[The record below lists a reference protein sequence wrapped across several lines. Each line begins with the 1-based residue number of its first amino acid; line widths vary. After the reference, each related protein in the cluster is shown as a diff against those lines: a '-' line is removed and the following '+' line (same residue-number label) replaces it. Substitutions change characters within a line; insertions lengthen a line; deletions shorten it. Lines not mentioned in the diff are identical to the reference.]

1 MHDNNPSKLRQY
13 IAARRKNPAWIL
25 LASPIAPSIISG
37 LQELFDDASHDGI
50 DIDKGIVTLAKT
62 LQEHDENE
70 LIDVPGHDFN
80 RLARQELKAWTK
92 RGLISDRGGKLF
104 ATDSLQKVLRFV
116 DGLDSNIMTSTA
128 SRLATV
134 QQAITSLDTQL
145 NPNPQARIS
154 SLERRIE
161 DLQFELE
168 QAKQGH
174 FITITDADAVEQIQ
188 EVYQLASSLRSDF
201 RRVEDSYRDA
211 DKQLRHS
218 IINDEQH
225 RGTVLDKLL
234 DGHDALL
241 KTPEGRVFH
250 TFHQQLSHEL
260 ELDAMS
266 HRIKTILM
274 HKETSNALNAQQ
286 QHDLKWL
293 KTTLVDESESVIRA
307 RSRSERDVKTFVK
320 SGLAAEQH
328 KVGKVLK
335 SIFSTALNID
345 WSRQST
351 RREISPLPPIAINMN
366 HIPVI
371 ERLRIKS
378 IESDVFNP
386 LNFEN
391 EEIDLNDIDNEFW
404 SAFDSLDREALV
416 NNTLAYIGEQKNG
429 VSVKDLSMHFKPEH
443 DLESIALWMNMAS
456 ELQLF
461 DNANPDTESFSLDKE
476 DTKIVYTVPR
486 VKFSSEH
493 VSQLST
499 ESFGE

>member
-1 MHDNNPSKLRQY
+1 MHDNTPPKLRQY
-13 IAARRKNPAWIL
+13 IAARRENAAWIL

-37 LQELFDDASHDGI
+37 LQEIFSEAGHDGI
-50 DIDKGIVTLAKT
+50 DIDKGIVILAKA
-62 LQEHDENE
+62 LQEHDANE
-70 LIDVPGHDFN
+70 LIDVPEHDFN
-80 RLARQELKAWTK
+80 RLARHELKAWTK

-116 DGLDSNIMTSTA
+116 DSLDSKIMTSTA

-145 NPNPQARIS
+145 NPNPEARIS
-154 SLERRIE
+154 SLERRIK
-161 DLQFELE
+161 DLTFELE

-174 FITITDADAVEQIQ
+174 FVTITDTDAVEQIQ
-188 EVYQLASSLRSDF
+188 EVYQLASSLRADF
-201 RRVEDSYRDA
+201 KRVEDSYREA
-211 DKQLRHS
+211 DKKLRHS
-218 IINDEQH
+218 IINDDQH
-225 RGTVLDKLL
+225 RGDVLDKLL

-250 TFHQQLSHEL
+250 TFHQQLSRDL
-260 ELDAMS
+260 ELNDMS
-266 HRIKTILM
+266 QRIKTILM
-274 HKETSNALNAQQ
+274 HKEADKALSTQQ
-286 QHDLKWL
+286 RNDLKWL

-307 RSRSERDVKTFVK
+307 RARSERDVKTFIK

-328 KVGKVLK
+328 KVGQVLK
-335 SIFSTALNID
+335 AIFSTALDID
-345 WSRQST
+345 WSRQAT
-351 RREISPLPPIAINMN
+351 RREISPLPPIAISMTQ
-366 HIPVI
+366 IPVI

-378 IESDVFNP
+378 IENEVFNP

-404 SAFDSLDREALV
+404 TAFESLNREALV
-416 NNTLAYIGEQKNG
+416 SDTLSFISQQSSD

-461 DNANPDTESFSLDKE
+461 NATNTDTESFTLDK
-476 DTKIVYTVPR
+476 DNIKIIYTVPS
-486 VKFSSEH
+486 VKFSAEH
-493 VSQLST
+493 ASQLST

>member
-1 MHDNNPSKLRQY
+1 MHEKTHSKLRQY
-13 IAARRKNPAWIL
+13 IAARRENPAWII

-37 LQELFDDASHDGI
+37 LQELFSEASHDGI
-50 DIDKGIVTLAKT
+50 EIDKGIVILAKT

-70 LIDVPGHDFN
+70 LIDVPDSDFS
-80 RLARQELKAWTK
+80 RLARHELKAWTK

-104 ATDSLQKVLRFV
+104 ATDALQKVLRFV

-145 NPNPQARIS
+145 NPNPEARIA

-174 FITITDADAVEQIQ
+174 FVTIKDADAIEQIQ
-188 EVYQLASSLRSDF
+188 EVYQLASSLRADF
-201 RRVEDSYRDA
+201 RRVEDSYREA
-211 DKQLRHS
+211 DKKLRHS
-218 IINDEQH
+218 IINDDQH
-225 RGTVLDKLL
+225 RGDVLDKLL

-241 KTPEGRVFH
+241 KTPEGRVFY
-250 TFHQQLSHEL
+250 TFHQQLSHQL
-260 ELDAMS
+260 ELDEMS
-266 HRIKTILM
+266 QRIKTILM
-274 HKETSNALNAQQ
+274 HKEANNALNPQQ
-286 QHDLKWL
+286 QQDLKWL

-307 RSRSERDVKTFVK
+307 RSRSERDVKTFIK

-328 KVGKVLK
+328 KVGQVLK
-335 SIFSTALNID
+335 HIFSTALDID
-345 WSRQST
+345 WSKQST
-351 RREISPLPPIAINMN
+351 RREISPLPPIAISMA

-371 ERLRIKS
+371 ERLKIKS
-378 IESDVFNP
+378 IDNEAFNP

-404 SAFDSLDREALV
+404 SAFDHLNRE
-416 NNTLAYIGEQKNG
+416 TLINDTLSYISEQPHD
-429 VSVKDLSMHFKPEH
+429 VSVKELSEHFNPEH

-461 DNANPDTESFSLDKE
+461 NSNNTQTESFTLEKD
-476 DTKIVYTVPR
+476 DTKIVYTVPS
-486 VKFSSEH
+486 VKFSAQH
-493 VSQLST
+493 INQLET